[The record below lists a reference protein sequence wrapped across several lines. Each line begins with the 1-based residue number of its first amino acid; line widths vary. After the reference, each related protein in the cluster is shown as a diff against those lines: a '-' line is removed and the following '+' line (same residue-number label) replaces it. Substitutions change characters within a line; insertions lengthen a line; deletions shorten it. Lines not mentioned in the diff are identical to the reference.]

1 MSRPD
6 VGLVGLKGPPG
17 SVPSDSNDDCMKGA
31 PKWAPFLQTSGL
43 LVILEATRHV
53 DCILVIDPNTE
64 DFL

>member
-31 PKWAPFLQTSGL
+31 PKWAPFLQTPSL
-43 LVILEATRHV
+43 LVFLEATQNMGCSL
-53 DCILVIDPNTE
+53 DSIPNTE
-64 DFL
+64 DF

>member
-43 LVILEATRHV
+43 LVILEATPKRRLHFGHQ
-53 DCILVIDPNTE
+53 PKY
-64 DFL
+64 